1 MDTKIFGNR
10 GEQIALDFLKKKNFK
25 LVKSGYRTRFGEID
39 LIVKDSHYIV
49 FVEVKLRKNPGFASA
64 RESVG
69 KAKQARIIKTA
80 GMWLVFSE
88 TDLQPRFDVIEIY
101 VPDGLNSKN
110 PEIIH
115 IENAFS

>member
-1 MDTKIFGNR
+1 MKTQISGNW
-10 GEQIALDFLKKKNFK
+10 GEQVALDFLKKKNFK
-25 LVKSGYRTRFGEID
+25 LVKRGYRTRFGEID
-39 LIVKDSHYIV
+39 LIVKDDRYIV

-69 KAKQARIIKTA
+69 KAKKERIIKTA
-80 GMWLVFSE
+80 GMWLVFAE
-88 TDLQPRFDVIEIY
+88 TDLQPRFDVIEVY
-101 VPDGLNSKN
+101 APDGIESEN